1 MTMPLHGRRIIKTDE
16 TEVTIDNVS
25 QIIEMYKPLL
35 IKESIINGHFDE
47 DLFQEECITLLRC
60 VEMFR
65 L

>member
-1 MTMPLHGRRIIKTDE
+1 MNFRELVLRAKVGDE
-16 TEVTIDNVS
+16 AALS